1 MVIYGGAT
9 GSGGLASDDLFHL
22 DIREGVGIWNVIN
35 VRDRTPGKRYG
46 HTLSYSKPFLVVFGG
61 NIGDRSVNDCWILN
75 ITKPPLA
82 WSEVKCE
89 GDLPMA
95 RVYHSAALCTA
106 GTAGGMIVIFGG
118 RGLDNNPLSDSWGLR
133 RHRTGRW
140 DWVRAPEKSNPSAR
154 YQHSSLFVGPLMLVV
169 GGRTNSVNEK
179 LPLEVFNTETSE
191 WTSF

>member
-1 MVIYGGAT
+1 MIYGGAT

-46 HTLSYSKPFLVVFGG
+46 HTLSYSKPYLVVFGG
-61 NIGDRSVNDCWILN
+61 NIGDKSVNDCWILN

-82 WSEVKCE
+82 WAEVKCE
-89 GDLPMA
+89 GDLPNA

-140 DWVRAPEKSNPSAR
+140 DWVRAP
-154 YQHSSLFVGPLMLVV
+154 
-169 GGRTNSVNEK
+169 
-179 LPLEVFNTETSE
+179 
-191 WTSF
+191 